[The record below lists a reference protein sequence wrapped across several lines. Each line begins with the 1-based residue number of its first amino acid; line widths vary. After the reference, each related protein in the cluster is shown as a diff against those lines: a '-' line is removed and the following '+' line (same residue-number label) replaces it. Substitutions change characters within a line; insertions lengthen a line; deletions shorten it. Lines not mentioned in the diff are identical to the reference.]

1 MIEIKRCC
9 LNNGL
14 RVIVHEDSSTPLAA
28 VSLVY
33 MVGSRNEDPE
43 LTGLAHLFEHLMF
56 RGSESVPD
64 FDDQLQLAGGEN
76 NAFTNSDITNYYLTI
91 PAVNIETAFWLESDR
106 MKGLNI
112 TEESLSN
119 QKMVVLEE
127 YRQAYLNQPYG
138 DATLLI
144 RPLAYKIHPYRWP
157 TIGKEEHI
165 KKVTLGDIKEF
176 FHSYYAP
183 NNCIMVVAGNVSADD
198 VFRLAEKWFGK
209 IKMRKVHTETL
220 PEEPPQKS
228 ARKLTVKR
236 NVPANA
242 LYKAWHV
249 CCRRDPSFIT
259 LDLLTDIL
267 AAGESGRLQRILVRE
282 KKLFSSI
289 NAYLTGDLDP
299 GLLIIQGRL
308 NNGVSYEKA
317 ENELNKIIEEIKS
330 TPVPDEEMEK
340 VKNRFEAEHI
350 MDRVNILG
358 KVLSLS
364 QYEVLGDASLINSE
378 IELYRNVTAG
388 MVSEAAGNYLKKT
401 SCNTLY
407 YISTAAKQL

>member
-1 MIEIKRCC
+1 MIDFKKCC

-14 RVIVHEDSSTPLAA
+14 RVIVHEDNSTPLAA

-33 MVGSRNEDPE
+33 MVGARNEDPE

-56 RGSESVPD
+56 RGSESVHD

-76 NAFTNSDITNYYLTI
+76 NAFTNSDITNYHLTI

-112 TEESLSN
+112 TEESLAN

-127 YRQAYLNQPYG
+127 YRQSYLNQPYG
-138 DATLLI
+138 DASLLL
-144 RPLAYKIHPYRWP
+144 RPLAYKVHPYRWP

-165 KKVTLGDIKEF
+165 KKVTLRDIKDF
-176 FHSYYAP
+176 FHSYYSP
-183 NNCIMVVAGNVSADD
+183 NNCIMAVAGNVKADD
-198 VFRLAEKWFGK
+198 IFKLADKWFGK
-209 IKMRKVHTETL
+209 IRMRKVNHVSL
-220 PEEPPQKS
+220 PEEPPQNTE
-228 ARKLTVKR
+228 RKLTVKR
-236 NVPANA
+236 KVPANA

-249 CCRRDPSFIT
+249 CGRKEPSFFT

-267 AAGESGRLQRILVRE
+267 TAGESGRLHKILIRG

-289 NAYLTGDLDP
+289 NSYLTGDLDP

-308 NNGVSYEKA
+308 MNGVSYEKA
-317 ENELNKIIEEIKS
+317 EAELNNIIEELKN
-330 TPVPDEEMEK
+330 TTVPDEEMEK

-350 MDRVNILG
+350 MGQVNILG
-358 KVLSLS
+358 RVLALS

-378 IELYRNVTAG
+378 IDMYRNVTAE
-388 MVSEAAGNYLKKT
+388 MVKDAAVKYLDRT
-401 SCNTLY
+401 NCNTLY
-407 YISTAAKQL
+407 YKISGTKKL

>member
-1 MIEIKRCC
+1 MIDLKKCC

-14 RVIVHEDSSTPLAA
+14 RVIVNEDNSTPLAA

-56 RGSESVPD
+56 RGSENVPD

-76 NAFTNSDITNYYLTI
+76 NAFTNSDITNYHLTI

-106 MKGLNI
+106 MKGPNI
-112 TEESLSN
+112 TEESLTN

-138 DATLLI
+138 DATLLL
-144 RPLAYKIHPYRWP
+144 RPLAYKVHPYRWP

-165 KKVTLGDIKEF
+165 KKVTLSDVKDF
-176 FHSYYAP
+176 FRSYYAP
-183 NNCIMVVAGNVSADD
+183 NNCIMTIAGNVKSDDIFKLAD
-198 VFRLAEKWFGK
+198 KWFGK
-209 IKMRKVHTETL
+209 IKMRRVNPVSL
-220 PEEPPQKS
+220 PEEPEQNKE
-228 ARKLTVKR
+228 RNLTVKR

-249 CCRRDPSFIT
+249 CGRKEPSFFT

-267 AAGESGRLQRILVRE
+267 AAGESGRLHKILIRE

-289 NAYLTGDLDP
+289 NSYLTGDLDP

-308 NNGVSYEKA
+308 MNGVSYEKA
-317 ENELNKIIEEIKS
+317 ETELNNIIEELKN

-350 MDRVNILG
+350 MERVNILG
-358 KVLSLS
+358 RVLALS

-378 IELYRNVTAG
+378 IDQYRNVTPE
-388 MVSEAAGNYLKKT
+388 MVKNAAAKYLKPENC
-401 SCNTLY
+401 STLFY
-407 YISTAAKQL
+407 KSTGAKQL